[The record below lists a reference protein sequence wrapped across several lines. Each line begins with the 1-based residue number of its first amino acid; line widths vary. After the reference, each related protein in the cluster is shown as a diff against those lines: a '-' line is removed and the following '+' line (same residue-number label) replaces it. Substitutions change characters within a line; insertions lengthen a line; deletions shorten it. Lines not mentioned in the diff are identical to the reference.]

1 MSNFEDGLKTA
12 IQHAGAW
19 VLMELQKLQ
28 RGYTSL
34 HPNED
39 LVQKGVELA
48 HSEAEARGVPKG
60 DVAVNPGH
68 VIEAAQKI
76 GASGADPIAVAADT
90 KSPDATKADEP
101 TMAVASTAHD
111 PAPAGAVVEGDE
123 AAIHQG
129 GTVTTDSPTGE
140 HKPIEPASPLTPPVS
155 APAGPPQPLTPD
167 AA

>member
-1 MSNFEDGLKTA
+1 MSNLDELKTA

-19 VLMELQKLQ
+19 VLMELNKLQ

-34 HPNED
+34 HPNEEI
-39 LVQKGVELA
+39 VQKGVELA
-48 HSEAEARGVPKG
+48 HSEAEARGVAKG

-68 VIEAAQKI
+68 VIEAAQQI

-90 KSPDATKADEP
+90 KSPDAAKADEP
-101 TMAVASTAHD
+101 TMNVASTAHD
-111 PAPAGAVVEGDE
+111 PAPAGAVVEGADE
-123 AAIHQG
+123 ASIHQG
-129 GTVTTDSPTGE
+129 GTVTTDAPIGE
-140 HKPIEPASPLTPPVS
+140 HKPTEPASPLTPPVS